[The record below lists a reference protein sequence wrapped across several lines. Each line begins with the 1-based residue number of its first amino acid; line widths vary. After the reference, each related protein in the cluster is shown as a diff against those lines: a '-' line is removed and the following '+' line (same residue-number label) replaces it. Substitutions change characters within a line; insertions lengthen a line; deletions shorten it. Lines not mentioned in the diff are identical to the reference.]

1 MSVAIVRHRP
11 AELQAHHLALVA
23 AFGVVFALDTFEAA
37 SYVASLYRHTTRPD
51 FRFFAARDGGKH
63 GPLLGFAYGYTSL
76 PGQWYH
82 DSLAPALGPEQTARW
97 LTGAYEF
104 VEFGVVPEAR
114 CRGIGSRLHDAAF
127 AGLPHRAAILS
138 TPMDNAVA
146 IAFYRRRGW
155 QMLLED
161 FIFPGGNRPFLIMGR
176 TLP

>member
-1 MSVAIVRHRP
+1 MTVAIVRHRP
-11 AELQAHHLALVA
+11 SDLQADHLTLVA
-23 AFGVVFALDTFEAA
+23 AFGAVFTLDTIEAS

-51 FRFFAARDGGKH
+51 FRFFAARDGGKR

-82 DSLAPALGPEQTARW
+82 DSLAPALGPELTARW

-114 CRGIGSRLHDAAF
+114 QRGIGTRLHDAAF

-146 IAFYRRRGW
+146 IAFYLRRGW
-155 QMLLED
+155 QSLLED
-161 FIFPGGNRPFLIMGR
+161 FVFPGGSTPFLIMGR
-176 TLP
+176 PLP